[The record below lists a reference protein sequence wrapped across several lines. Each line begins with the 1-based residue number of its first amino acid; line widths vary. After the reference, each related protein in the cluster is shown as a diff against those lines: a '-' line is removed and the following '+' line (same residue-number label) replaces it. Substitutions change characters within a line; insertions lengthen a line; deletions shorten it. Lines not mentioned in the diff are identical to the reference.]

1 MPSALRPL
9 VAAAILLSG
18 LPAGAQNPSPSG
30 APAPQK
36 DAVAATVNGQTVSE
50 FAVRRALRRV
60 PPQKQAEAREEIV
73 NLLVDNVLVEQYLLQ
88 MRVQV
93 DDKAVDTRLDEMR
106 AEAKKQNKGFDE
118 ELKNAELGLEELR
131 AFVRADLRWE
141 AFAAGQADEA
151 KLRAYFDANKEM
163 FDGSSVRARHILITL
178 PADTP
183 AANADAVS
191 RLQKFK
197 RQVEEQV
204 AAGLAKLPADADKL
218 AREKA
223 RQSLTDETFAAL
235 AKKESSCP
243 SKEQGGDVGWFT
255 RAGTMVEPFSRAA
268 YACKPYEITDPVK
281 TQFGY
286 HVILVTD
293 RKPGRETK
301 YEDVKQEVKDVYGEK
316 LREAVVTMMRQR
328 SKIELTPVKP

>member
-1 MPSALRPL
+1 M
-9 VAAAILLSG
+9 
-18 LPAGAQNPSPSG
+18 
-30 APAPQK
+30 
-36 DAVAATVNGQTVSE
+36 
-50 FAVRRALRRV
+50 RRALRRV